1 MSSFTT
7 ALKYEVVSGSGYK
20 LLAPFQYH
28 LSAPGSMLVVDVPK
42 GFLTDLASVPWVLR
56 WLFPPDGVWAKA
68 AVVHDWG
75 YACGDLSLPDG
86 SKIKPSKFWW
96 DVIFL
101 EAMSVLKVP
110 RLTRWTFFVAVRA
123 FGGRGWKRQS

>member
-7 ALKYEVVSGSGYK
+7 PLDYEKRIFPGYR
-20 LLAPFQYH
+20 LTRAFQYH

-42 GFLTDLASVPWVLR
+42 GFVTDLASVPWALR
-56 WLFPPDGVWAKA
+56 WLFPPDGLWAKA

-75 YACGDLSLPDG
+75 YADGDLSLPDG
-86 SKIKPSKFWW
+86 SKIKPSRFWW

-110 RLTRWTFFVAVRA
+110 RLTRWAFFVAVRA
-123 FGGRGWKRQS
+123 FGGTGWKK